1 MSGKERYLRYSEGEL
16 GDIKKLYESV
26 MSFAA
31 HGMFYRTGKIM
42 GKRIAMDSKESKD
55 FFKNAASALTQEG
68 WAEVVEFK
76 GTEVV
81 VKGSIESKNGPGPSC
96 HLLRGVITCLYEEK
110 GGASVSC
117 TEVECESSGAPRCLF
132 KVNGGGSK

>member
-1 MSGKERYLRYSEGEL
+1 MSGRERYLRYSKGEL

-42 GKRIAMDSKESKD
+42 GKRIAGESKLSKD
-55 FFKNAASALTQEG
+55 YFESAASALKEEG
-68 WAEVVEFK
+68 WVEAVEFN

-81 VKGSIESKNGPGPSC
+81 VKGSIERKNGPAPSC
-96 HLLRGVITCLYEEK
+96 HLLRGVITCLYEERN
-110 GGASVSC
+110 GSGVTCVEA
-117 TEVECESSGAPRCLF
+117 ECESSGAARCLF
-132 KVNGGGSK
+132 KINGGDAK

>member
-1 MSGKERYLRYSEGEL
+1 MSGKERYLRYSKGEL
-16 GDIKKLYESV
+16 VDIKKLYESV

-31 HGMFYRTGKIM
+31 HGMFYRMGKIM
-42 GKRIAMDSKESKD
+42 GKRIAGESKQSKD
-55 FFKNAASALTQEG
+55 FFKSAASALEEEG

-81 VKGSIESKNGPGPSC
+81 VKGSIESKNGPEPSC

-110 GGASVSC
+110 SGASVSC
-117 TEVECESSGAPRCLF
+117 AEVECESSGASRCLF
-132 KVNGGGSK
+132 KVNGGDLK